1 MLIEKQRFRQIWLWI
16 ILIGINAMMLYGFVQ
31 QIIFKIPFGDNPGP
45 DILLIF
51 LCLMMLGLSYLFLNV
66 IVLKT
71 YIDNEKI
78 VVKFPPLVA
87 EEVILIKDIAEAKIV
102 KYKPLKEYGG
112 WGFRSGKK
120 GMAYNISGN
129 LGLSITYK
137 SGKHLL
143 IGIQKPE
150 KYSKFPFIAN
160 TLL

>member
-1 MLIEKQRFRQIWLWI
+1 MLIEKQRFHQVWLWI
-16 ILIGINAMMLYGFVQ
+16 LIIGLTCFTFY
-31 QIIFKIPFGDNPGP
+31 
-45 DILLIF
+45 LLIDAMF
-51 LCLMMLGLSYLFLNV
+51 FKSLQKNSIADIAISTFACLMMLGLFYLFLNV

>member
-31 QIIFKIPFGDNPGP
+31 QIIFKIPFGSNSGP
-45 DILLIF
+45 DIVLIF
-51 LCLMMLGLSYLFLNV
+51 LCLMMLGLFYLFLNV

-87 EEVILIKDIAEAKIV
+87 EEIILIKDIAEAKIV